1 MQKELVHDNKAVM
14 QKTALS
20 RETYLLWEGYGAVVN
35 QLWVRLSLH
44 IDFPALGITID
55 DLNNTWQGGKPLPLC
70 KDHQLIM

>member
-35 QLWVRLSLH
+35 QLWVRLSLNFEKY
-44 IDFPALGITID
+44 I
-55 DLNNTWQGGKPLPLC
+55 
-70 KDHQLIM
+70 

>member
-35 QLWVRLSLH
+35 QLWVRLSLKFE
-44 IDFPALGITID
+44 IFFYVLQQATAQAVPSPSFCI
-55 DLNNTWQGGKPLPLC
+55 
-70 KDHQLIM
+70 